1 MQVFLLS
8 LSCKILFFKKYRPL
22 ESNNIIFILP
32 NDRSYFFLLS
42 CLIIK
47 ASTFY
52 SSKLIKKRIYWKKN
66 FPKQLPRWCFIQK
79 VFVKFSQNSLENNCA
94 EVLNCRHETCNITK
108 KETPTQVFFYK
119 FWEIFKITIFIENLR
134 WLLLKHFVYMS
145 LLWSTNSFQKTK

>member
-52 SSKLIKKRIYWKKN
+52 SSKLMNKHTYWKKN
-66 FPKQLPRWCFIQK
+66 FPKQPPRWCFIQK
-79 VFVKFSQNSLENNCA
+79 VFLQFSQNSLESNCL
-94 EVLNCRHETCNITK
+94 EVLNCKHETCNITK
-108 KETPTQVFFYK
+108 KEIQLRCFSINFEK
-119 FWEIFKITIFIENLR
+119 FLR
-134 WLLLKHFVYMS
+134 S
-145 LLWSTNSFQKTK
+145 LFS